1 MISSTPPASGRKV
14 FGEATNK
21 NIEKVQAV
29 KPKSILPAFHLVS
42 DYADL
47 PPEVPHPPPP
57 RAARRRS
64 KPAGLCGKCQVQY
77 GRGREASDVWAA
89 LLHCSRATHALQALN
104 PPDYGSDPAM
114 MLTDFSAITS
124 GASLHSSDP
133 LYKLALTLP
142 SLHARC
148 VCGSPLRADLNSLM
162 AKLSFDH
169 HLSSPSLSPG
179 ARSPAQKYKA
189 ARQADRLSTECEATD
204 DTEAPPCTAAAPPH
218 VMRGLF
224 CHEESS
230 DAPGSD
236 HVLGTQGKEAAEGPH
251 GRTVAA
257 QALVHIW

>member
-133 LYKLALTLP
+133 LYNCADPALPPRSMCVWLPLA
-142 SLHARC
+142 C
-148 VCGSPLRADLNSLM
+148 
-162 AKLSFDH
+162 
-169 HLSSPSLSPG
+169 
-179 ARSPAQKYKA
+179 RSQ
-189 ARQADRLSTECEATD
+189 L
-204 DTEAPPCTAAAPPH
+204 
-218 VMRGLF
+218 
-224 CHEESS
+224 
-230 DAPGSD
+230 
-236 HVLGTQGKEAAEGPH
+236 PH
-251 GRTVAA
+251 G
-257 QALVHIW
+257 QALIRPPPQLPEPVPGRAEPGPEVQGSTAG